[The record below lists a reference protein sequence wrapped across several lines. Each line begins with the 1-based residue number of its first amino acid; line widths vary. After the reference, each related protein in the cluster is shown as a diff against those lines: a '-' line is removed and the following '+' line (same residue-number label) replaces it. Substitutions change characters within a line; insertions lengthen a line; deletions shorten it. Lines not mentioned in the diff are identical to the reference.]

1 MVYKQAREVIGITIE
16 VKAFRKSRGMN
27 GCGRGGSTG
36 KKADIT
42 QVGVETITLKG
53 DSFKDLCRQIRAQVR
68 VPPWVTI
75 NSSGVTSF

>member
-1 MVYKQAREVIGITIE
+1 MVYSSAREMIGVTIK
-16 VKAFRKSRGMN
+16 VSAYRKSSGMK